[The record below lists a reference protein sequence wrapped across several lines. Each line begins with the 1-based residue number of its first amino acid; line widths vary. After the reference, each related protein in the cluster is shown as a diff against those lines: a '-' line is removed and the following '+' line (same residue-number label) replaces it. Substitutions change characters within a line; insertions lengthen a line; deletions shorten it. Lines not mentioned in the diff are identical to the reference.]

1 MKRLSFLLLHCAWLP
16 AAGQSFEP
24 FTFVQ
29 MSDPQ
34 IGFFDR
40 SPGYGQSDSLMMAAV
55 AAVNAVDPVF
65 ILMTGD
71 MVNDPYDAVQDSI
84 YRVRL
89 ADLKAPVHVI
99 PGNHDMKGFSIMNAP
114 IDEV

>member
-1 MKRLSFLLLHCAWLP
+1 MKRLSLLFLLCAWLP

-29 MSDPQ
+29 MSDTQ
-34 IGFFDR
+34 IGFMDR

-55 AAVNAVDPVF
+55 AAVNAVDPAF
-65 ILMTGD
+65 ILLTGD
-71 MVNDPYDAVQDSI
+71 LVNDPYDAVQDSI

-89 ADLKAPVHVI
+89 ASTI
-99 PGNHDMKGFSIMNAP
+99 PTMPCRTPSTASASP
-114 IDEV
+114 S